1 MIGRIG
7 SLAGVAAAAAILYGM
22 QRTTPLYS
30 DITAP
35 VLVAGRQGERVETSD
50 FAIGIANV
58 HLARRLTA
66 PGLGAERSHT
76 TSGVWVIVEGA
87 SEAKH
92 RSLTLTSAEWLG
104 PDGMRYALSRRLSTI
119 PGLLGT
125 ERLEPGIPRPVLM
138 VFEVPE
144 SRLAGARLL
153 VASSAF
159 TPLQE
164 EAWIEIADLRPEH
177 IRPSATLGRGGH
189 LMPWTLEME

>member
-7 SLAGVAAAAAILYGM
+7 SFVGVALAATILYGM

-35 VLVAGRQGERVETSD
+35 VPVAGRQGERVETGD

-58 HLARRLTA
+58 HLARRVTA
-66 PGLGAERSHT
+66 PGFGAERSHT

-87 SEAKH
+87 AEAKH
-92 RSLTLTSAEWLG
+92 QSLSLTSAEWLG
-104 PDGMRYALSRRLSTI
+104 PDGARHALSQRLATM

-144 SRLAGARLL
+144 SQLAGARLL
-153 VASSAF
+153 IAPSAL

-164 EAWIEIADLRPEH
+164 EAWIEMVDLRPED
-177 IRPSATLGRGGH
+177 IRPAATLGRGGH
-189 LMPWTLEME
+189 LMPWTLEVE